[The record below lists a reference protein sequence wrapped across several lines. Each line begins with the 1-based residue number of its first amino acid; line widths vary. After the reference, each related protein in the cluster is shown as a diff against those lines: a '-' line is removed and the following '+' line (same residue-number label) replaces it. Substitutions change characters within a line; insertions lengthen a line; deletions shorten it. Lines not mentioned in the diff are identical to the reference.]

1 MAGQIIRRGDNVW
14 LVRVFVGRR
23 ADGKRQYQNH
33 TVRGLK
39 KDAQAWLTDA
49 LKKKDLGI
57 PTFQSKI
64 SVGDYIDEWLK
75 TIAKPRVSEN
85 TYNSYESQLNHVK
98 NSWGKSA

>member
-39 KDAQAWLTDA
+39 KEAQAWLTDA
-49 LKKKDLGI
+49 LKKKRPRHPYL
-57 PTFQSKI
+57 SKQ
-64 SVGDYIDEWLK
+64 DQRRRLY
-75 TIAKPRVSEN
+75 
-85 TYNSYESQLNHVK
+85 
-98 NSWGKSA
+98 